1 MRITLPFILLLA
13 LSQLI
18 SCGESKTTTLQRSL
32 QEYNN
37 DQWLLSEMW
46 AKKTIQSG
54 NSIGESQYMMGLC
67 EFNLQNVASSKDWF
81 EKAAT
86 SDTPEVKGKAMAML
100 GIIASSNGDEAAAQ
114 LAFRNAAVNLQGA
127 DKQNASQRS
136 GTVSLESKFTLQ
148 FGAYRKKENAQKAIE
163 VLSIELQNAN
173 LGNAWITKEK
183 SNIGRTLYLVQVG
196 RFPSRNSASR
206 SRDEHQLPQ
215 CVVTS
220 IATVTN

>member
-54 NSIGESQYMMGLC
+54 KSIGEAQYMMGLC

-100 GIIASSNGDEAAAQ
+100 GIIGMILALASKYLGPGWEEKVEGKTTEQIRDWMEAEN
-114 LAFRNAAVNLQGA
+114 LVVGGLFAVVFGILFKSPWAGFA
-127 DKQNASQRS
+127 T
-136 GTVSLESKFTLQ
+136 GVTVVEGLEAGMGPDWTSEEQTEENQKVL
-148 FGAYRKKENAQKAIE
+148 GAYAVKA
-163 VLSIELQNAN
+163 LSEL
-173 LGNAWITKEK
+173 
-183 SNIGRTLYLVQVG
+183 NI
-196 RFPSRNSASR
+196 FASKL
-206 SRDEHQLPQ
+206 RDA
-215 CVVTS
+215 V
-220 IATVTN
+220 